1 MKCSNC
7 GADNPNNSSFCSSC
21 GSSLESSDFDVLDG
35 VDTKQDGTV
44 ESEDPFSNM
53 SFGSTGANQGGMQ
66 QGFSNQDS
74 QSQDVFS
81 NMSFGSSEPN
91 IKKPSNCG
99 VGFLVVL
106 KVFGKLVKFAI
117 PITIIVAIV
126 WFFNFAKSVEES
138 KEAYEEA
145 TGIEYDDSDDG
156 YWYDDAT
163 TDTAT
168 QYVSVGETLT
178 IYNDIETGEEIGKVT
193 VTYVDLMPEL
203 RPDGS
208 IKTILKVNYDVET
221 TAQYTLF
228 YGLSYFNAYDEEG
241 NYLFGDESYAED
253 PALVESDYLY
263 KGETPDMVSGVLYF
277 ELEDDT
283 KVVDLQY
290 WDGTDYV
297 WRINVDEIM

>member
-21 GSSLESSDFDVLDG
+21 GSPLESSDFNVLDG
-35 VDTKQDGTV
+35 VGIKQDGTA
-44 ESEDPFSNM
+44 EREDPFSNM
-53 SFGSTGANQGGMQ
+53 SFGSTEDNQGGMQ

-91 IKKPSNCG
+91 IKKPRNCG

-117 PITIIVAIV
+117 PIAIIVAIV

-178 IYNDIETGEEIGKVT
+178 IYDDIEAGEEIGKVT

-208 IKTILKVNYDVET
+208 TKTILKVNYDIET

-241 NYLFGDESYAED
+241 NYLFSDESYAED
-253 PALVESDYLY
+253 SALVESDYLY

-297 WRINVDEIM
+297 WRINVNEIM